1 MMNIEK
7 FKVYEITE
15 LTNNGYKIARLANN
29 RNLNEKAVN
38 AKKKSLQDKAQLQ
51 AAVVDFA
58 DRAVKQGLDVVDF
71 LSEKKIADNEI
82 AQTLVL
88 LEGNHRYKAYLELKK
103 DKTFNGSFYV
113 TLPLTEELTIAEMI
127 AEMNICTCTWKGT
140 DYIKGAI
147 MSHPSNVTDVLR
159 YMAELETKGYSL
171 PAISMYVTGTENVKK
186 SVLKKF
192 MNGETADVLKDT
204 ENSKEKIERCKK
216 ILDAAKYFSV
226 LLPSRSFADWIKSKL
241 ELKKNLTGEQVEE
254 ILIGFLKSVSK
265 NDADKICKIKG
276 TKGQSTKEDLIN
288 GELNKLYDFYV
299 HDLGK
304 K

>member
-71 LSEKKIADNEI
+71 LSEEKIADNEI

-103 DKTFNGSFYV
+103 EETFNGNFYV
-113 TLPLTEELTIAEMI
+113 TLPLTAELTIAEMI

>member
-1 MMNIEK
+1 MNIEK

-71 LSEKKIADNEI
+71 LSEEKIADNEI

-103 DKTFNGSFYV
+103 EETFNGNFYV
-113 TLPLTEELTIAEMI
+113 TLPLTAELTIAEMI

>member
-1 MMNIEK
+1 MEIKNLCI
-7 FKVYEITE
+7 YEVSE
-15 LTNNGYKIARLANN
+15 LINNGYKIARLANN
-29 RNLNEKAVN
+29 RNFNEKAVN
-38 AKKKSLQDKAQLQ
+38 AKRKSLQDKAQLQ

-71 LSEKKIADNEI
+71 MSNEKIADNEI
-82 AQTLVL
+82 AQTLVM

-103 DKTFNGSFYV
+103 DETFDGKFYV
-113 TLPLTEELTIAEMI
+113 TLPLTENITIAEMI

-192 MNGETADVLKDT
+192 MNGETADVLKDS
-204 ENSKEKIERCKK
+204 EDSKEKIERCKK
-216 ILDAAKYFSV
+216 ILEAAKCFSV
-226 LLPSRSFADWIKSKL
+226 LLPSRSFAGWIKSKL
-241 ELKKNLTGEQVEE
+241 DLKKNLTGAQVED
-254 ILIGFLKSVSK
+254 ILVGFLKSVSK
-265 NDADKICKIKG
+265 KDADEICKIKG
-276 TKGQSTKEDLIN
+276 TKGNSTKEDLIN
-288 GELNKLYDFYV
+288 ARLNKLYDFYV
-299 HDLGK
+299 HDLEK

>member
-38 AKKKSLQDKAQLQ
+38 AKKKSLQNKAQLQ
-51 AAVVDFA
+51 AAVVDYA

-71 LSEKKIADNEI
+71 LSEEKIADNEI

-254 ILIGFLKSVSK
+254 ILIGFFKSVSK

>member
-29 RNLNEKAVN
+29 RNLNEKSVN

-71 LSEKKIADNEI
+71 LSEEKIADNEI

-192 MNGETADVLKDT
+192 MNGETADVLKDS
-204 ENSKEKIERCKK
+204 EDSKEKIERCKK
-216 ILDAAKYFSV
+216 ILEAAKCFSV

-241 ELKKNLTGEQVEE
+241 DLKKNLTGEQVED
-254 ILIGFLKSVSK
+254 ILVGFLKSVSK
-265 NDADKICKIKG
+265 DKADEICKIKG
-276 TKGQSTKEDLIN
+276 TKGGSTKEDLIN
-288 GELNKLYDFYV
+288 AELNKLYDFYV
-299 HDLGK
+299 HDLEK

>member
-1 MMNIEK
+1 MEIQNYSI
-7 FKVYEITE
+7 YEVSE
-15 LTNNGYKIARLANN
+15 LINNGYKIARLANN
-29 RNLNEKAVN
+29 RNFNEKAVT
-38 AKKKSLQDKAQLQ
+38 AKKKSLRDKAQLQ

-58 DRAVKQGLDVVDF
+58 NRAVEQGLDVVDF
-71 LSEKKIADNEI
+71 LSDKKIADNEI

-103 DKTFNGSFYV
+103 DEAFEGSFYV
-113 TLPLTEELTIAEMI
+113 TLPLTDNLTIAEMI
-127 AEMNICTCTWKGT
+127 AEMNVCTCTWKGT

-192 MNGETADVLKDT
+192 MNGETVDVLKDT
-204 ENSKEKIERCKK
+204 ESSKEKIERCKK
-216 ILDAAKYFSV
+216 ILDAAKLFSA

-241 ELKKNLTGEQVEE
+241 DIKKNLTGEQVEE

-265 NDADKICKIKG
+265 DDADKICKIRGAKG
-276 TKGQSTKEDLIN
+276 GSTKEDLIN
-288 GELNKLYDFYV
+288 AELNKLYDFYV
-299 HDLGK
+299 HDLEK

>member
-1 MMNIEK
+1 MNIEK

-71 LSEKKIADNEI
+71 LSEEKIADNEI

-103 DKTFNGSFYV
+103 DETFNGNFYV
-113 TLPLTEELTIAEMI
+113 TLPLTAELTIAEMI

-288 GELNKLYDFYV
+288 GELNKLYDFYE

>member
-7 FKVYEITE
+7 FKVYEISE

-299 HDLGK
+299 YDLGK

>member
-288 GELNKLYDFYV
+288 EELNKLYDFYV